1 MKGLFGIDT
10 LANPEALLLLVL
22 IPAYLFWYVRYYRK
36 QRLVIRM
43 SYDPMQFEKPT
54 VDLTWLRFIPRILQL
69 ASIGLLIFALARPQQ
84 SRQILE
90 REVEAIDI
98 MLLLDVSGS
107 MEAQDYLPN
116 RLEVAK
122 KTAVSFIEGRENDQ
136 IGLVLFAAEA
146 LSYTPLTLD
155 HDFLVRMVNSVGFN
169 LLPRQGTAIGT
180 AVAMGINRMR
190 TSDSPSRI
198 MVLLTDGAN
207 NRGDI
212 DPITAAK
219 LAAEH
224 DLKMYCIGIG
234 QVSVGTQVAQR
245 EPDLD
250 EATLQQMAQFTGGNY
265 YRVSNAR
272 GLNKVF
278 QEISRLETRSLPDIQ
293 LKEVKDLYPT
303 FLKTAIILLVLSFVS
318 MLTFIYNPLEQ

>member
-1 MKGLFGIDT
+1 MNGI
-10 LANPEALLLLVL
+10 LGINSFANPEALILLLL
-22 IPAYLFWYVRYYRK
+22 IPLYLFWYMRYYQK

-43 SYDPMQFEKPT
+43 SYDPDQFQQPSRN
-54 VDLTWLRFIPRILQL
+54 LTWLRILPRSLTLLSL
-69 ASIGLLIFALARPQQ
+69 ALLIIAIARPQ
-84 SRQILE
+84 SARSVLE
-90 REVEAIDI
+90 REVEGIDI

-122 KTAVSFIEGRENDQ
+122 ETAISFIEGRENDQ
-136 IGLVLFAAEA
+136 IGLVLFASEA

-155 HDFLVRMVNSVGFN
+155 HDFLNRMISSVSFN

-190 TSDSPSRI
+190 TSESPSKI

-207 NRGDI
+207 NRGEI
-212 DPITAAK
+212 DPLTAAK
-219 LAAEH
+219 LAASFNIK
-224 DLKMYCIGIG
+224 LYCIGIG
-234 QVSVGTQVAQR
+234 QLATAASSRQD

-250 EATLQQMAQFTGGNY
+250 EATLRQMGALTNGNY

-272 GLNKVF
+272 GLQQVF
-278 QEISRLETRSLPDIQ
+278 QEISRLETRAMPDVRVLQ
-293 LKEVKDLYPT
+293 VQDQYPLFVKA
-303 FLKTAIILLVLSFVS
+303 AIIVLALSFLS
-318 MLTFIYNPLEQ
+318 MLSFMYNPLEQ